1 MATER
6 GIVVETSGASARV
19 RTLPQEACD
28 GCPSCGTCGAQR
40 ESAELEVLN
49 PVGARPGDRIVV
61 DLDHRAFL
69 KVTFLLYV
77 LPVVA
82 LMAGAAAGLRL
93 AGPLGWSE
101 SAASAAC
108 GFLGFGASLCFIRFQ
123 ARRMAADRAYRAR
136 ITRILPAAPPP
147 PDRAEADGQMAA
159 LCTHARPSS

>member
-1 MATER
+1 
-6 GIVVETSGASARV
+6 
-19 RTLPQEACD
+19 
-28 GCPSCGTCGAQR
+28 
-40 ESAELEVLN
+40 
-49 PVGARPGDRIVV
+49 
-61 DLDHRAFL
+61 LDHRAFL